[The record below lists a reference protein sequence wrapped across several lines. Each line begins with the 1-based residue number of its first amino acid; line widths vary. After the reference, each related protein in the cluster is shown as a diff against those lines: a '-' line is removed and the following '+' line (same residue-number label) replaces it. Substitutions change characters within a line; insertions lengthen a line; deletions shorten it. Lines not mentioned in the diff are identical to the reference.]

1 MEVLAARQQQ
11 ATELYYVSVFVC
23 GSWFSHTQLGMY
35 DEVAVFARVN
45 LVCLTVENM
54 KCAAVIVIKLGRK
67 SHRNVIRIGVE
78 LEFF

>member
-11 ATELYYVSVFVC
+11 ATELYYVSVSVC
-23 GSWFSHTQLGMY
+23 GSWFSHTQQEMQ

-54 KCAAVIVIKLGRK
+54 KL
-67 SHRNVIRIGVE
+67 
-78 LEFF
+78 LQL